1 MDKASSKYSHSGV
14 KQTCRRLKRSSR
26 ANGVKTGPLICK
38 HLQHHFQ
45 HPLQYRFAP
54 QSCSGLACL
63 AQSRS
68 LQPKA
73 GSHAGGVLTM
83 TGQG

>member
-26 ANGVKTGPLICK
+26 ADGVKTGPPICK
-38 HLQHHFQ
+38 HLQHHLQ
-45 HPLQYRFAP
+45 HRFAP
-54 QSCSGLACL
+54 QPCPGPACL

>member
-1 MDKASSKYSHSGV
+1 MRCSS
-14 KQTCRRLKRSSR
+14 
-26 ANGVKTGPLICK
+26 
-38 HLQHHFQ
+38 
-45 HPLQYRFAP
+45 AP
-54 QSCSGLACL
+54 AAACL

-73 GSHAGGVLTM
+73 GSNAGGVLTM

>member
-1 MDKASSKYSHSGV
+1 MDKASSRYSHSGV
-14 KQTCRRLKRSSR
+14 KQTCRRLKRSSGR
-26 ANGVKTGPLICK
+26 NGVKTGTLICK
-38 HLQHHFQ
+38 HLQHSFA
-45 HPLQYRFAP
+45 LQFCPAA
-54 QSCSGLACL
+54 ACL

-73 GSHAGGVLTM
+73 GSNAGGVLTM

>member
-1 MDKASSKYSHSGV
+1 M
-14 KQTCRRLKRSSR
+14 
-26 ANGVKTGPLICK
+26 CK
-38 HLQHHFQ
+38 HLQHHLQ
-45 HPLQYRFAP
+45 HRFAP
-54 QSCSGLACL
+54 QPCPGPACL